1 MNWSSKMRLI
11 GCLLLV
17 NVMISTSS
25 RWDGI
30 LPWYSGSSKYLD
42 NVIIHIK
49 TNDIL
54 SKLLFIIL
62 FIIILIYHYLLLYI
76 YSNSLLFKFYL
87 NLYHDLIFQLV
98 TAMVIQ
104 RDASS
109 IRNYTRLLVTVVTA
123 WIVELIVM
131 ARIANIVG
139 RISIS
144 VRKTVIALLVTATKL
159 VNCCTLRHPDLDSF
173 LLFIN

>member
-49 TNDIL
+49 TNNTP
-54 SKLLFIIL
+54 SKLFFIIL
-62 FIIILIYHYLLLYI
+62 FIIILIYYFTYT
-76 YSNSLLFKFYL
+76 SDSLLFKFYL
-87 NLYHDLIFQLV
+87 NLHHDLIFQLV

-144 VRKTVIALLVTATKL
+144 VRKTVIASLVTATKL
-159 VNCCTLRHPDLDSF
+159 VNCCILRYPDLDSF
-173 LLFIN
+173 FIIY

>member
-49 TNDIL
+49 TNNTL
-54 SKLLFIIL
+54 SKLFFIIL
-62 FIIILIYHYLLLYI
+62 LIIILIYHYLLLHI
-76 YSNSLLFKFYL
+76 YKQF
-87 NLYHDLIFQLV
+87 I
-98 TAMVIQ
+98 
-104 RDASS
+104 
-109 IRNYTRLLVTVVTA
+109 
-123 WIVELIVM
+123 IV
-131 ARIANIVG
+131 
-139 RISIS
+139 
-144 VRKTVIALLVTATKL
+144 
-159 VNCCTLRHPDLDSF
+159 
-173 LLFIN
+173 